1 MNIRPCH
8 ENVTALLSLGGT
20 SSVAC
25 TVLAVATACM
35 TPMPPLPSQA
45 ATTTAA
51 ASPSAPTAGA
61 PLTSASTLSYGAV
74 TSQVVKGK
82 TTQLELLQV
91 FGGPNIA
98 TTDRDGVETWVYERS
113 ATQTDV
119 QGGSQAAQGTAS
131 LGAFFKYVDV
141 QAGGSMSRSQT
152 ASSTSSSIRS
162 LTVIV
167 KFAADKT
174 VADYTVR
181 ASTF

>member
-1 MNIRPCH
+1 MSILSCRGNAS
-8 ENVTALLSLGGT
+8 TALSLGGLSIT
-20 SSVAC
+20 AC
-25 TVLAVATACM
+25 TLLALATACM
-35 TPMPPLPSQA
+35 PTMPPLA
-45 ATTTAA
+45 APAP
-51 ASPSAPTAGA
+51 ASGAPAAPTAGA
-61 PLTSASTLSYGAV
+61 PVVQASAMSYGTV

-82 TTQLELLQV
+82 TTQLDLLQA

-119 QGGSQAAQGTAS
+119 QSNSQAAQGAMS
-131 LGAFFKYVDV
+131 LGAFFKYVDL
-141 QAGGSMSRSQT
+141 QAAGSLARSTQ
-152 ASSTSSSIRS
+152 AASTSSSIRA

-174 VADYTVR
+174 VADYSVR